1 MTLTALSKLRDST
14 TLPTEPVH
22 GDIWID
28 SNSSKAYVYTNNSW
42 SHISYD
48 VDELS
53 HSCDWAWEHN
63 TIKIHNDK
71 WWVNNKFEIFD
82 WLLDCDIKWNWK
94 STDELQLKELSNE
107 LKTMFT
113 LRWK

>member
-1 MTLTALSKLRDST
+1 MTALTKSRDT
-14 TLPTEPVH
+14 TVFPTSPAH

-28 SNSSKAYVYTNNSW
+28 TKTDDAHVYNNGSW
-42 SHISYD
+42 ILIAHD
-48 VDELS
+48 VEEMT
-53 HSCDWAWEHN
+53 HSCDWKWKEN
-63 TIKIHNDK
+63 TILICNEQ